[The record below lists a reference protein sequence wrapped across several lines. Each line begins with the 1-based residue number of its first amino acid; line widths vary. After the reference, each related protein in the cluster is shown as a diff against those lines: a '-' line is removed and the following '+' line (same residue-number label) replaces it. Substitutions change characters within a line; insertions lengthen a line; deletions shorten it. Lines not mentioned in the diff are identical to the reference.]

1 MENHI
6 LIRYGELSLKKSNR
20 KQFTNRIT
28 NHIKRALKEFKDLT
42 FESRGLRFYIMLNNH
57 DSEPIIEI
65 LKKIPGLYSFSVVSR
80 CESKLEEI
88 YEMAKELVLKE
99 IASGK
104 KTFKVETNRGDKN
117 FPLTSIEITK
127 EVSRYLFR
135 NIEGLKADV
144 HNPDFILNLDVRL
157 EGTFIFTNTYMGL
170 GGLPAGCLGKTM
182 LMVSGGIDSV
192 VAGYLAI
199 KKGMSIEAV
208 HFAAP
213 PYTSDMA
220 VQKVIDLL
228 EVISPYSEYLGIN
241 LHIVPFTEIQKAI
254 YDHARDDYCITIMR
268 RMMYRITERL
278 ANKLGAL
285 AIVNGENVG
294 QVASQTLESM
304 NTIESVATIPVI
316 RPLATFD
323 KQDIVDISVKIKTY
337 DISILPYEDC
347 CTVFVP
353 KHPQIKPQLETSIKE
368 ESKIDFEPMIERAIE
383 NTERIVLKA
392 NRHCDYILRK
402 QQKEQTTT
410 NVDDLF

>member
-6 LIRYGELSLKKSNR
+6 LIRYGELSLKKTNR

-28 NHIKRALKEFKDLT
+28 NHIKRALKEFKNLT
-42 FESRGLRFYIMLNNH
+42 YESRGLRFYIMLNDN
-57 DSEPIIEI
+57 DSKPIIEI

-80 CESKLEEI
+80 CESKLEDI
-88 YEMAKELVLKE
+88 CEMAKELVVKE
-99 IASGK
+99 LTTGK

-127 EVSRYLFR
+127 EVSRYLFK

-192 VAGYLAI
+192 VAGFLAI
-199 KKGMSIEAV
+199 KKGMTIEAV

-228 EVISPYSEYLGIN
+228 EVIAPYSEYLGIN

-353 KHPQIKPQLETSIKE
+353 KHPQIKPQLASTIKE
-368 ESKIDFEPMIERAIE
+368 EAKIDFEPMIERAIE

-392 NRHCDYILRK
+392 NRHCDYVLRNKEK
-402 QQKEQTTT
+402 QQNT
-410 NVDDLF
+410 NNIEDLF